1 MKSILKLTALLTGAI
16 ANVTIA
22 MASAATVGRI
32 TIAGDAVIT
41 HDRLTFA
48 DNSAILT
55 STFFSGGVD
64 TDENPLPNLEL
75 DGPVTIQPISLS
87 RLGTMGGGR
96 PIAPSPLITNNISF
110 YPNNP
115 GEDGSNFMSGSQQ
128 FTGATFYGQ
137 WRVPVSNGTYVF
149 PGQVS
154 ISAQGIPNSSQSFS
168 LSGIANSPVEFEP
181 IAVPEPTTIVSSILG
196 ITGLFLSKSINKSPK
211 TK

>member
-1 MKSILKLTALLTGAI
+1 MRNIFKLTALLTGAI
-16 ANVTIA
+16 ANLTFA

-32 TIAGDAVIT
+32 TIAGDANLSNT
-41 HDRLTFA
+41 ELTFA
-48 DNSAILT
+48 NNSAILT

-64 TDENPLPNLEL
+64 TDGNPLPNLRL
-75 DGPVTIQPISLS
+75 NGPVTIQPINLS
-87 RLGTMGGGR
+87 PLGTIGGGR
-96 PIAPSPLITNNISF
+96 PIATSPLITNNVYF
-110 YPNNP
+110 YPTNP
-115 GEDGSNFMSGSQQ
+115 GEDGINFISGIQR
-128 FTGATFYGQ
+128 FTGATFNGQ

-168 LSGIANSPVEFEP
+168 ISGIANSPVEFEP

-196 ITGLFLSKSINKSPK
+196 ITGLLLSRSMNKSQK